1 LSANVDQGRVSVG
14 SIDLLA
20 PLGFREGHSAAVAY
34 VRPHNVQLTRHKN
47 GVPSIE
53 VKVRHIHAAGPV
65 ARVELE
71 RIDTGEELEAE
82 LPRREERELALSVGD
97 TAFASLREAR
107 VFSTRPS

>member
-1 LSANVDQGRVSVG
+1 MWTRDGFASAASICSRRSICARGR
-14 SIDLLA
+14 
-20 PLGFREGHSAAVAY
+20 SAAVAY
-34 VRPHNVQLTRHKN
+34 VRPHNIHLTRQKN

-53 VKVRHIHAAGPV
+53 VIVRHIHAAGPI

-71 RIDTGEELEAE
+71 RTDTGEELEAE

-107 VFSTRPS
+107 VFPASEG